1 MWIKPL
7 SSDGS
12 LSASPAINLD
22 RGDVAFLDKTG
33 VALALSTERDTLLR
47 VSYADQGSWINNLDR
62 FRSWIVGGVW
72 VLVTFALLFLM
83 QRMYRRRVSGTAGE

>member
-1 MWIKPL
+1 
-7 SSDGS
+7 
-12 LSASPAINLD
+12 
-22 RGDVAFLDKTG
+22 
-33 VALALSTERDTLLR
+33 LR